1 MKSGDKRHSR
11 VHFRSVRIMANDEL
25 ILYRIEDFT
34 FHNFVYLNSEKRDD
48 RHRKKDSIFEV

>member
-1 MKSGDKRHSR
+1 
-11 VHFRSVRIMANDEL
+11 MANDEL

-48 RHRKKDSIFEV
+48 RHRKKDSIFEL